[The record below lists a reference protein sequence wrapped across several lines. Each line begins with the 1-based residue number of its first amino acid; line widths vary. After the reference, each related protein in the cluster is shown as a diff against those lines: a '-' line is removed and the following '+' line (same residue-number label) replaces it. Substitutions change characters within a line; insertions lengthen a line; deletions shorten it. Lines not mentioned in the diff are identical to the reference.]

1 MRHVMLFVGL
11 IVLVV
16 AMAAAQAGVVS
27 PRRSASAQR
36 ETKFKVR
43 IENTSNPDGYAASNG
58 MKWPFALSPGLF
70 VVDTEGISLFTEG
83 QKASGN
89 GLESQAEDGNP
100 SALVNSLESSH
111 HSSRLHGVFNMPV
124 GAGAPGPIGPGGA
137 YEFTLTAQPAMKL
150 TLLMMF
156 GQSNDLF
163 YAPAKPIEL
172 FNAKG
177 APLSGD
183 ITSRFMLYDAG
194 TEADQEPGIGSDQA
208 PRQKAPNTG
217 ANENS
222 VVRLAEQQAFYTK
235 TVELFRITI
244 TPEGGSQKP

>member
-1 MRHVMLFVGL
+1 MKHVMLFVGL
-11 IVLVV
+11 ILLVV
-16 AMAAAQAGVVS
+16 AMAVAQAGAVS
-27 PRRSASAQR
+27 TRRSAGAPR

-43 IENTSNPDGYAASNG
+43 IENISNPNGYTASNG
-58 MKWPFALSPGLF
+58 TKWPFALSPGLF
-70 VVDTEGISLFTEG
+70 VMDTESISLFSEG
-83 QKASGN
+83 QRASGN

-111 HSSRLHGVFNMPV
+111 HSSNLHGVFNMPV
-124 GAGAPGPIGPGGA
+124 GASAPGPIGPGGA
-137 YEFTLTAQPAMKL
+137 YEFTLTATRKIKL

-217 ANENS
+217 ADENG
-222 VVRLAEQQAFYTK
+222 VVRKAREQAFYTK
-235 TVELFRITI
+235 TTELFRITI
-244 TPEGGSQKP
+244 TPEAVRP